1 MVHEQ
6 AVDAVIGVKRKEA
19 EGQFDLFAGLGGEDS
34 DGGGFTVEIPD
45 LPEWD
50 KKQKLAFE
58 REMLGL
64 YVSDH
69 PLSGIEHVLT
79 QAADV
84 SIATLL
90 ADESRPD
97 GSTVTIAGPITSLQR
112 KMSKK
117 GNPWA
122 AVTIEDREGAGGV
135 MLCGET
141 DLAYSTALAH
151 DQVVVLKG

>member
-1 MVHEQ
+1 VLVQ
-6 AVDAVIGVKRKEA
+6 ASEGVIGVKRMDTY
-19 EGQFDLFAGLGGEDS
+19 GLYDLYAGHGGEAS

-84 SIATLL
+84 SIAALL

-97 GSTVTIAGPITSLQR
+97 GSTVTISGLISSLQR
-112 KMSKK
+112 
-117 GNPWA
+117 
-122 AVTIEDREGAGGV
+122 
-135 MLCGET
+135 
-141 DLAYSTALAH
+141 
-151 DQVVVLKG
+151 